1 MKLFQWLYRGL
12 DKIIYWGGI
21 AAGVFII
28 LTTGMIFY
36 EVVSRFLFNAPTTWA
51 TELTIYAIIGSCF
64 VGAAYALR
72 EDAHIKV
79 DLLLHNVP
87 AHVRKIMLIVSSV
100 LGLMFSVVFTWFGW
114 EHVMQSKELG
124 FTSASL
130 LRIPMYIPEMLLPIG
145 GTLLCFAFL
154 LQLVD
159 YAQGKDG
166 KEGGEAI

>member
-1 MKLFQWLYRGL
+1 MKPFQWLYRGL
-12 DKIIYWGGI
+12 DSIIYWGGI
-21 AAGVFII
+21 AAGVLII

-36 EVVSRFLFNAPTTWA
+36 EVVSRYLFNAPTIWA

-64 VGAAYALR
+64 IGAAYALR

-79 DLLLHNVP
+79 DLLLHNVSGP
-87 AHVRKIMLIVSSV
+87 VRKIMLVISSV
-100 LGLMFSVVFTWFGW
+100 LGLLFSLVFAWYGW
-114 EHVMQSKELG
+114 EHVKQSMELG

-130 LRIPMYIPEMLLPIG
+130 LRVPMYIPEMLLPIG

-159 YAQGKDG
+159 YAQGKEG
-166 KEGGEAI
+166 KEGGEAL